1 MFMNSACAT
10 DEQQRITAEAKK
22 QVKAMTGF
30 YGHLAI
36 YALVI
41 ETLTVIYAV
50 TGDRW
55 WAQWSP
61 MGWGIGLLGYA
72 ISVFGKTP
80 AFPSNWQVRKV
91 HELAN
96 KN

>member
-1 MFMNSACAT
+1 
-10 DEQQRITAEAKK
+10 
-22 QVKAMTGF
+22 MTGL

-36 YALVI
+36 HALVI
-41 ETLTVIYAV
+41 ETFSVIDAV

-55 WAQWSP
+55 WAQWPP
-61 MGWGIGLLGYA
+61 MGWGIGVLGYA
-72 ISVFGKTP
+72 IGVFGKIP
-80 AFPSNWQVRKV
+80 AFLSNWQVRKV